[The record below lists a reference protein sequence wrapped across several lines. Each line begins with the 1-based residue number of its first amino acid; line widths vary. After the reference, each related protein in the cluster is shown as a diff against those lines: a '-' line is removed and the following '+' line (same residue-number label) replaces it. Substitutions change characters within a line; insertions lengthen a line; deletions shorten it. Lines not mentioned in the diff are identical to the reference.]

1 MSAVANKTDVVNAVA
16 SKAGITKKQAGAA
29 VDAVIGTVVKTLKG
43 GGKVTIPGFG
53 TFSVGHRAARTG
65 RNPRTG
71 KVIRIP
77 AKKTAKFSAGKQL
90 REAVL

>member
-1 MSAVANKTDVVNAVA
+1 MANKTDVVNAVA
-16 SKAGITKKQAGAA
+16 RKAGITKKQAGPA
-29 VDAVIGTVVKTLKG
+29 VDAFIGTITDTLKG

-53 TFSVGHRAARTG
+53 TFSVGQRAARTG

-71 KVIRIP
+71 KTIQIP

-90 REAVL
+90 REAVG

>member
-1 MSAVANKTDVVNAVA
+1 MANKTDIVNAVA
-16 SKAGITKKQAGAA
+16 HKAGITKKQAGEA
-29 VDAVIGTVVKTLKG
+29 VGAVIGAILGTLKA

-71 KVIRIP
+71 KEIRIP
-77 AKKTAKFSAGKQL
+77 ARKTAKFSAGKQM
-90 REAVL
+90 REVVG